1 MIVAR
6 WENTSTVMSKNQPLE
21 YANFVAVQPTDNTKC
36 FFNSAFILE
45 IWDKAALNDLRA
57 LTAAKLYL
65 NVES

>member
-1 MIVAR
+1 
-6 WENTSTVMSKNQPLE
+6 MSKNQPLE

-36 FFNSAFILE
+36 FFNSASILE

-57 LTAAKLYL
+57 LTAAELYL